1 MAGIRTHRKGLE
13 MNEKI
18 KSAKHFGLHKN
29 LLRCAALRLALG
41 EMQCLPHAQD
51 MAKIRRILERF
62 KLHDAFAFYATK
74 PELFGIR

>member
-1 MAGIRTHRKGLE
+1 ME

-18 KSAKHFGLHKN
+18 TTAVHFGLHKN

-41 EMQCLPHAQD
+41 EMQLLPNARD
-51 MAKIRRILERF
+51 MVKIRRILERF

-74 PELFGIR
+74 PEMFGIM

>member
-1 MAGIRTHRKGLE
+1 MAGTGTNRKGLE

-18 KSAKHFGLHKN
+18 KAAKHFGLHKN

-41 EMQCLPHAQD
+41 EMQCFPHARD
-51 MAKIRRILERF
+51 MVKIRRILERF